1 LDALYLRLQGKLQ
14 KELSDIMFETDP
26 KEVLR
31 DFWRL
36 QFKLKWESDYFHPE
50 KTQPMLDK
58 LTWAFTKLNYE
69 SPELEAKLLEQIIEA
84 VMVSILRQGKESQV
98 ALKDFILKKYKL

>member
-1 LDALYLRLQGKLQ
+1 
-14 KELSDIMFETDP
+14 
-26 KEVLR
+26 
-31 DFWRL
+31 
-36 QFKLKWESDYFHPE
+36 
-50 KTQPMLDK
+50 MLDK